1 MKILSQK
8 KWDEVINVIKFLY
21 QGQKLMAD
29 QINVLTNQ
37 VAALNAKVL
46 PDGTQTITEFSGVS
60 SGNGA
65 IHREDF
71 TSTGPKGKDIG

>member
-1 MKILSQK
+1 MKVITQK
-8 KWDEVINVIKFLY
+8 RWDELVNLIKFLY

-46 PDGTQTITEFSGVS
+46 PNAEPSGSPVVHDNEAHVDRILGSGQDGSPNLPS
-60 SGNGA
+60 
-65 IHREDF
+65 
-71 TSTGPKGKDIG
+71 